1 MVVQSPTKT
10 RSTAYIEAGRCGSN
24 CTVLD
29 VVTVPFAGPTMH
41 AATCSRELDITRG
54 LFSSSAVQVQDQ
66 ADGEVSRGPEV
77 SVYAVE
83 PR

>member
-1 MVVQSPTKT
+1 MGFLKHHNETL
-10 RSTAYIEAGRCGSN
+10 SN
-24 CTVLD
+24 MPLSQVLD

-66 ADGEVSRGPEV
+66 ADGEVSRGAEV